1 MIPNHLLC
9 SGCRF
14 FQIIGTGY
22 VGVRPEISRHD
33 GASMRL
39 GKISENVLKRSV
51 LKKIQTHRKE
61 VISGA
66 GIGED
71 CAILVSREGYE
82 TVLSTTPVTAPAE
95 KISTYA
101 IAMALNNIAAAGAEP
116 VGVMLSVLLPE
127 ETEESDLQHIME
139 QAQVVCSECGAEILG
154 GHTEVTP
161 VVPVPVMTVSGV
173 GRREAARA
181 GSLRGIKANQDIVVS
196 KWIGLEGTSR
206 LAVKYRE
213 KLCTRYP
220 ARMIDEAAAYD
231 KYLSVI
237 PEAATAVKSGVCGMH
252 DVSRGGIFG
261 ALWEL
266 AQRAG
271 VGLEIDLKKIP
282 VKQETIEICEF
293 FELNPYE
300 LLSGGCLIMVT
311 ESGQILEDAL
321 KREGIPAAVI
331 GRTTNGNGRLI
342 YNEDEKR
349 YLDRPKMDQMY
360 SVYLRME
367 ENKNHERRII
377 GDRGK
382 EQPY

>member
-1 MIPNHLLC
+1 
-9 SGCRF
+9 
-14 FQIIGTGY
+14 
-22 VGVRPEISRHD
+22 
-33 GASMRL
+33 
-39 GKISENVLKRSV
+39 
-51 LKKIQTHRKE
+51 
-61 VISGA
+61 
-66 GIGED
+66 
-71 CAILVSREGYE
+71 
-82 TVLSTTPVTAPAE
+82 
-95 KISTYA
+95 
-101 IAMALNNIAAAGAEP
+101 
-116 VGVMLSVLLPE
+116 
-127 ETEESDLQHIME
+127 
-139 QAQVVCSECGAEILG
+139 
-154 GHTEVTP
+154 
-161 VVPVPVMTVSGV
+161 MTVSGV

-331 GRTTNGNGRLI
+331 GRTTDGNGRLI